1 MKNYLKIFVIIF
13 LSTGILFSLGLFAL
27 KIIFQGKI
35 NNELVVLGPDKKD
48 IISIP
53 KGLSGKK
60 VSNLDIEILNNKKAL
75 VTNEK
80 LRLPPAEPEL
90 LPLDI
95 VEEKINDKSN
105 NKNQIENNVDANRK
119 RKSKK
124 SNIIEKKQKK
134 QFGFYRV
141 QFGSFRNLEKAQLAK
156 KNMEKKYDSLFL
168 NTSLEIYSYTNSENL
183 VFHRVWTAPL
193 SKVNGLD
200 LCNKFKE
207 QKIVCILQVN
217 K

>member
-1 MKNYLKIFVIIF
+1 MKNYLKISVIIF

-35 NNELVVLGPDKKD
+35 DNELVVLGPDKKD

-90 LPLDI
+90 LPLDVI
-95 VEEKINDKSN
+95 EEKVNDNSN
-105 NKNQIENNVDANRK
+105 NKNLYKYHTTIEK
-119 RKSKK
+119 KKKSKK
-124 SNIIEKKQKK
+124 PKKIEKKLNK

-141 QFGSFRNLEKAQLAK
+141 QFGSFRNLEKAKNAK
-156 KNMEKKYDSLFL
+156 NNMNKKFNSLL
-168 NTSLEIYSYTNSENL
+168 SSSKLEIYSYTNSENL
-183 VFHRVWTAPL
+183 VFHRVWTPAL
-193 SKVNGLD
+193 SKVKGLK
-200 LCNKFKE
+200 LCNEFKK